1 MYIKI
6 INPATNGKKAYSN
19 KGSARQATN
28 YLEGEAKKQGEKAV
42 FFDSTRTDI
51 SGDEAV
57 QLLDSNRKGL
67 RKDDAKFYSLVI
79 SPSAQ
84 ELEHIGSDPQKLRDY
99 TARVMQ
105 EYAANFVTKSG
116 QPLSEKDLVWV
127 ATQHDERKHRG
138 YDGAPSGQKKEGPQT
153 HIHIMVSARDR
164 QQKVTLNPL
173 SSPARFNRVAFMAKG
188 NVAFEQQFG
197 PVKSAARSGPR
208 AGAGYENN
216 GAQSSTGHRRN
227 KLTAEEMADSI
238 RRRAAARNGR
248 PAPGRATSG
257 GAAAGKTSDE
267 VRDKQLFNQVNRVN
281 KQLPPERQLEHNRV
295 LQAAREQDYSKAF
308 YGRLGQLGKDAGKQ
322 QYHDL
327 PYQFLRTG
335 KDPKGIAAQLEA
347 DAKRDRR
354 LLDQVDRLNKKLPP
368 KEQLSYNI
376 VLEIARE
383 QDYSKAFYGRL
394 NRIGRQATTAKAVRE
409 PYEFLRTGRVSH
421 PANSLSPQL
430 PQPPK
435 TPSLPGAP
443 APAPYRR
450 AGARSARAYQ
460 PSAAHTAVGIG
471 QDLSRALGTQ
481 GYTQD
486 VRGDD
491 ERD

>member
-19 KGSARQATN
+19 RGSARQATN
-28 YLEGEAKKQGEKAV
+28 YLEGEAKKQGEVAV
-42 FFDSTRTDI
+42 FFNSNRTDI

-57 QLLDSNRKGL
+57 QMLDANRKGL
-67 RKDDAKFYSLVI
+67 QKEDAKFYSLVI

-105 EYAANFVTKSG
+105 EYATNFVTKSG

-138 YDGAPSGQKKEGPQT
+138 YDGAPSGQKKEGLQT

-173 SSPARFNRVAFMAKG
+173 GSPNRFNRVSFMAKG

-197 PVKSAARSGPR
+197 PVKTAGRPGPQV
-208 AGAGYENN
+208 GAGYD
-216 GAQSSTGHRRN
+216 AQATSGNSGRRRG

-238 RRRAAARNGR
+238 RRRAAARDGR
-248 PAPGRATSG
+248 AAPGRSTG
-257 GAAAGKTSDE
+257 AGKISDE
-267 VRDKQLFNQVNRVN
+267 IRDKQLFNQVNKVN
-281 KQLPPERQLEHNRV
+281 QQLPPDRQLEHNRV
-295 LQAAREQDYSKAF
+295 LQAARIQDYSKAF
-308 YGRLGQLGKDAGKQ
+308 YGRLGQLGKDAGRQ

-327 PYQFLRTG
+327 PYEFLRTG
-335 KDPKGIAAQLEA
+335 KDPKSIASHLEA

-354 LLDQVDRLNKKLPP
+354 LLEQVDRLNKKLPE
-368 KEQLSYNI
+368 KGQLSYNV

-383 QDYSKAFYGRL
+383 QDYSKAFYSRL
-394 NRIGRQATTAKAVRE
+394 NRIGRAANTTKAVRE
-409 PYEFLRTGRVSH
+409 PHEFLRTGKVNQ
-421 PANSLSPQL
+421 PANSLNPQL

-435 TPSLPGAP
+435 PTGQQRGPG
-443 APAPYRR
+443 PAPYQR
-450 AGARSARAYQ
+450 AGARAARGYQ
-460 PSAAHTAVGIG
+460 PSAARTAVGIG